1 MPNTQPTLP
10 PSLAYIAER
19 MSGQTHMKPAEVRRI
34 ILDAKVEPEDL
45 QPWAAFDH
53 PVQDSYGRKLAH
65 RGDKFEIM
73 VMSWRPGDFAAIHD
87 HGHTQW
93 GAVQIFGPAEHATFR
108 IEDEVISTLAR
119 WTVTPG
125 DVIGVSHTLL
135 HQMGNPTEDTFF
147 LSLHVYGEPDGVD
160 SVTGDARVL
169 DLKNNLVQHVDGG
182 VFYALQPDAVGRTEP
197 GPLPDF
203 PTRLRHVT
211 ELTRRLR
218 RMAAAGN
225 AVFQQDYEAAKQDFC
240 SPEQRSW
247 LLQCLAANTDTDGH
261 EQHSVYWRI
270 LNQELRHAAKLQN
283 ELLGEQRSTDAFDK
297 YAALYDAVI
306 CQPCLD
312 DFMANYLR
320 FAATA
325 FGVDF
330 PKSSV
335 ISLGCGTGLV
345 EEWMIQELGVAYEN
359 LYGIDLS
366 EAMVAEARKRIQ
378 ADPGD
383 VLRLDPSVR
392 LWDVAF
398 SGLNVFQYLR
408 PADLETAIQKTA
420 SILRPGGVFIGDFIT
435 PDHIR
440 WYPNVM
446 YSADKKVVSLRSP
459 QLVEEG
465 GVVFQE
471 SEITNISFMEDK
483 MRVTYSGKHRRF
495 LPPMHRVRHYF
506 EKAFG
511 GQVEL
516 FDAVTLEPLPDWAD
530 SCRSTRYVVVGR
542 KGTGQ

>member
-19 MSGQTHMKPAEVRRI
+19 MSGQAHMKPAEVRRI
-34 ILDAKVEPEDL
+34 ILDAKVQPEDL

-65 RGDKFEIM
+65 RGDNFEIM

-108 IEDEVISTLAR
+108 IEDDTISTLAR

-125 DVIGVSHTLL
+125 EVIGVSHTLL

-197 GPLPDF
+197 GPMPDF

-225 AVFQQDYEAAKQDFC
+225 VGFQKDYEAAKQDFC
-240 SPEQRSW
+240 SPDQRSW
-247 LLQCLAANTDTDGH
+247 LLQCLAANTDANGH

-306 CQPCLD
+306 SQPCLD
-312 DFMANYLR
+312 DFMAHYLR

-345 EEWMIQELGVAYEN
+345 EEWMIRELGVSYEN

-530 SCRSTRYVVVGR
+530 SCRSTRYVVVAKTTAR
-542 KGTGQ
+542 

>member
-1 MPNTQPTLP
+1 MQKNYPPLP
-10 PSLAYIAER
+10 RSLSFIAER

-34 ILDAKVEPEDL
+34 MLDAKVQPEDL
-45 QPWAAFDH
+45 MPWADFDH
-53 PVQDSYGRKLAH
+53 PVQDSYGRKLVH
-65 RGDKFEIM
+65 RGDHFEIM

-108 IEDEVISTLAR
+108 IEDEIISTLAR

-182 VFYALQPDAVGRTEP
+182 VFYALRAGAVGRTEP
-197 GPLPDF
+197 GPMPDF
-203 PTRLRHVT
+203 PTRLRHNV

-218 RMAAAGN
+218 RMAATGSSE
-225 AVFQQDYEAAKQDFC
+225 FQQEYEAAKQDFC
-240 SPEQRSW
+240 SPDQRSW
-247 LLQCLAANTDTDGH
+247 LLQCLAANTDANGH

-283 ELLGEQRSTDAFDK
+283 ELLGDQRSTDAFDK
-297 YAALYDAVI
+297 YAELYDAVI

-330 PKSSV
+330 PNSSI

-345 EEWMIQELGVAYEN
+345 EEWMIRELGVAYEN

-366 EAMVAEARKRIQ
+366 EAMVVEARKRIQ

-420 SILRPGGVFIGDFIT
+420 AILRPGGVFIGDFIS

-459 QLVEEG
+459 QLVEAS
-465 GVVFQE
+465 GVVYQE
-471 SEITNISFMEDK
+471 SEITNISFLEDK
-483 MRVTYSGKHRRF
+483 MRVTYAGKHRRF
-495 LPPMHRVRHYF
+495 LPPMHRVRNYF

-511 GQVEL
+511 GKVEL

-530 SCRSTRYVVVGR
+530 SCRSTRYMVVAR
-542 KGTGQ
+542 KA